1 MEVQER
7 IQKST
12 FINEQLTPS
21 ESQDVI
27 NNLFD
32 CYINF
37 LKLQHLSQWEKN
49 HKMGGNAINER
60 VAKLNAIKSELNEQI
75 QEARLQGKRI
85 KFKGSISLDL
95 I

>member
-1 MEVQER
+1 MEVQEK

-27 NNLFD
+27 NGLFD

-37 LKLQHLSQWEKN
+37 MKLQHLSNWEKDHTIGSN
-49 HKMGGNAINER
+49 GINEKVNR
-60 VAKLNAIKSELNEQI
+60 LQAIKRELTEQV
-75 QEARLQGKRI
+75 QEARIQGKLL
-85 KFKGSISLDL
+85 KFRGAIALEML
-95 I
+95 